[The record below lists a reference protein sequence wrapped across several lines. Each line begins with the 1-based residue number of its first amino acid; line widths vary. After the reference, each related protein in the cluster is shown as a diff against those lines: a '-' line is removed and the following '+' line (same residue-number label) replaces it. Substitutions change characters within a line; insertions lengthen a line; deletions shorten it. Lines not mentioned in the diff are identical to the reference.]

1 MKIMNLKP
9 VSGGFVVEELQKPN
23 FKILSRSMVDG
34 GPWYTVSCRKEVS
47 IWLRDYYRE
56 EEDKQWFQNIDQ
68 RWNINFNV
76 FDVNE
81 SVYTML
87 ALRWS

>member
-9 VSGGFVVEELQKPN
+9 VPGGFVVEELQEPN
-23 FKILSRSMVDG
+23 FKILSRSMVDS

-47 IWLRDYYRE
+47 VWLRDYYRE

-81 SVYTML
+81 SIYTML